1 MTMEE
6 VIERNTGMSLKAF
19 LTPQPNPYIHNM
31 DRAVYFFKKKVND
44 AAEKKEILQIKIVGD
59 YDADGMNASAILY
72 DAIISYLKAN
82 SLAEYAE
89 VSVRLPRRYS
99 EGYGLSE
106 KIIDES
112 ESGLIITVDNG
123 IAAID
128 AIKKAK
134 DKGIDVIILDHHL
147 GGEKL
152 LCADIIVDPHC
163 EGMSTFKHYCGAGL
177 AYRFAEMLITNKDLL
192 DKLLVLAG
200 IATVADVV
208 PLIGANRY
216 LVRQSLKLINRGIAT
231 SGVLAL
237 VRKMRL
243 EKITAEDYG
252 YKIGPVCNASGRL
265 LDDGAMDIF
274 HLLSQELDV
283 FALDYDEQ
291 LLKLHSLADTV
302 IERNVERRRITEEA
316 LERSDALI
324 SQQCKADDAVYRF
337 CGFTGYA
344 QFPNSKNKYVYK
356 NINGVRTLLDK
367 KAEENAW
374 RIDGDMSVE
383 LYDTKLKQ
391 ISEFSFF
398 GHSIYPDSNLFFKGL
413 TTILPDTG
421 FITGTEK
428 TAMDIDPDTRANTIT
443 DIKKISYD
451 ADDTKRYTQNSNTLN
466 DLQFVRQS
474 IAEDNACILASLMS
488 AERGEYIV
496 LIYGYD
502 YEGNLLCAD
511 NSTGQR
517 IGTIQITEKAKKILN
532 KSGEIVS
539 ISYFDFKGFGF
550 NSISGDRISFF
561 ASADG
566 SQTSESNF
574 SKEAISEKQDDTDA
588 EKEATPTSS
597 ATPTPSPDVSE
608 QPVLSESEQTKTSE
622 KSDLTTKEAREQMQI
637 DQMEDDSAD
646 HPEE

>member
-1 MTMEE
+1 MKEYTKRDSCMTMEE

-31 DRAVYFFKKKVND
+31 DRAVEFFKKKVND
-44 AAEKKEILQIKIVGD
+44 AAEEKEILQIKIVGD

-99 EGYGLSE
+99 EGYGLSK

-147 GGEKL
+147 SGEEL
-152 LCADIIVDPHC
+152 PCADITVDPHC

-291 LLKLHSLADTV
+291 LLKLHALADTV
-302 IERNVERRRITEEA
+302 IERNVDRRRITEEA

-324 SQQCKADDAVYRF
+324 SQQCLADDAVYIIYDTQVSEGVMGIVAGKLAEKYMRPVIVFAHAQDGEKLKGSGRTYGNIHLKNQVLDPCKEYFFAYGGHAGAAGMTIPEKNLMLFRNKVRKLDIPVLYREKRILYDLEVTKEEIPELYEKMEFFAPFGEGNPEPVFFIRNLELSPVSGKFYEQNGSDGKSIKLFTMPYPSSGYQMAAEYLLMDAPKKIDMTFEVYTIYSHGKEHRRLRMLDF
-337 CGFTGYA
+337 CA
-344 QFPNSKNKYVYK
+344 SKNAE
-356 NINGVRTLLDK
+356 TETSFK
-367 KAEENAW
+367 K
-374 RIDGDMSVE
+374 E
-383 LYDTKLKQ
+383 L
-391 ISEFSFF
+391 S
-398 GHSIYPDSNLFFKGL
+398 
-413 TTILPDTG
+413 
-421 FITGTEK
+421 
-428 TAMDIDPDTRANTIT
+428 AM
-443 DIKKISYD
+443 
-451 ADDTKRYTQNSNTLN
+451 LN
-466 DLQFVRQS
+466 F
-474 IAEDNACILASLMS
+474 M
-488 AERGEYIV
+488 
-496 LIYGYD
+496 
-502 YEGNLLCAD
+502 
-511 NSTGQR
+511 
-517 IGTIQITEKAKKILN
+517 
-532 KSGEIVS
+532 
-539 ISYFDFKGFGF
+539 
-550 NSISGDRISFF
+550 
-561 ASADG
+561 
-566 SQTSESNF
+566 
-574 SKEAISEKQDDTDA
+574 
-588 EKEATPTSS
+588 
-597 ATPTPSPDVSE
+597 
-608 QPVLSESEQTKTSE
+608 
-622 KSDLTTKEAREQMQI
+622 
-637 DQMEDDSAD
+637 
-646 HPEE
+646 

>member
-1 MTMEE
+1 MKEYTKRDSCMTMEE

-31 DRAVYFFKKKVND
+31 DRAVEFFKKKVND
-44 AAEKKEILQIKIVGD
+44 AAEEKEILQIKIVGD

-99 EGYGLSE
+99 EGYGLSK

-147 GGEKL
+147 SGEEL
-152 LCADIIVDPHC
+152 PCADIIVDPHC

-208 PLIGANRY
+208 PLIGANRC

-291 LLKLHSLADTV
+291 LLKLHALADTV
-302 IERNVERRRITEEA
+302 IERNVDRRRITEEA

-324 SQQCKADDAVYRF
+324 SQQCLADDAVYIIYDTQVSEGVMGIVAGKLAEKYMRPVIVF
-337 CGFTGYA
+337 AHAQDGEKLKGSGRTYGNIHLKNQVLDPCKEYFFAYGGHAGAAGMTIPEKNLMLFRNKVRKLDIPVLYREKRILYDLEVTKEEIPELYALLAPTSNEDSMDISGEELEIMLNNIVENGGFDFVICDTGNNTRDSSYM
-344 QFPNSKNKYVYK
+344 
-356 NINGVRTLLDK
+356 TLLKADQVFLVLTQNFNTANCNNSLLKMLDALHFDMNKIGLIINKVQSK
-367 KAEENAW
+367 KSVGLGTDELEETFINPLTNKPYPCIAL
-374 RIDGDMSVE
+374 IK
-383 LYDTKLKQ
+383 DTNDIRRASNNGEPLVYSPNNDFTKSIGKIVSQ
-391 ISEFSFF
+391 IVDEE
-398 GHSIYPDSNLFFKGL
+398 HALEQPEKKGL
-413 TTILPDTG
+413 FARLFG
-421 FITGTEK
+421 
-428 TAMDIDPDTRANTIT
+428 
-443 DIKKISYD
+443 
-451 ADDTKRYTQNSNTLN
+451 KR
-466 DLQFVRQS
+466 
-474 IAEDNACILASLMS
+474 
-488 AERGEYIV
+488 G
-496 LIYGYD
+496 
-502 YEGNLLCAD
+502 
-511 NSTGQR
+511 
-517 IGTIQITEKAKKILN
+517 
-532 KSGEIVS
+532 
-539 ISYFDFKGFGF
+539 
-550 NSISGDRISFF
+550 
-561 ASADG
+561 
-566 SQTSESNF
+566 
-574 SKEAISEKQDDTDA
+574 
-588 EKEATPTSS
+588 
-597 ATPTPSPDVSE
+597 
-608 QPVLSESEQTKTSE
+608 
-622 KSDLTTKEAREQMQI
+622 
-637 DQMEDDSAD
+637 
-646 HPEE
+646 

>member
-1 MTMEE
+1 MKEYTKRDSCMTMEE

-31 DRAVYFFKKKVND
+31 DRAVEFFKKKVND
-44 AAEKKEILQIKIVGD
+44 AAEEKEILQIKIVGD

-99 EGYGLSE
+99 EGYGLSK

-147 GGEKL
+147 SGEEL
-152 LCADIIVDPHC
+152 PCADIIVDPHC

-291 LLKLHSLADTV
+291 LLKLHALADTV
-302 IERNVERRRITEEA
+302 IERNVDRRSITEEA

-324 SQQCKADDAVYRF
+324 SQQCLADDAVYIIYDTQVSEGVMGIVAGKLAEKYMRPVIVF
-337 CGFTGYA
+337 AHA
-344 QFPNSKNKYVYK
+344 QDGEKLKGSGRTYGNIHLKNQVLDPCKEYFFAYGGHAGAAGMTIPEK
-356 NINGVRTLLDK
+356 NLMLFRNKVRKLDIPVLYREK
-367 KAEENAW
+367 RILYDLEVTKEE
-374 RIDGDMSVE
+374 IPE
-383 LYDTKLKQ
+383 LYEKM
-391 ISEFSFF
+391 EFFAPF
-398 GHSIYPDSNLFFKGL
+398 G
-413 TTILPDTG
+413 
-421 FITGTEK
+421 
-428 TAMDIDPDTRANTIT
+428 
-443 DIKKISYD
+443 
-451 ADDTKRYTQNSNTLN
+451 
-466 DLQFVRQS
+466 
-474 IAEDNACILASLMS
+474 
-488 AERGEYIV
+488 
-496 LIYGYD
+496 
-502 YEGNLLCAD
+502 EGNPEPVFFIRNLELSPVRGKFYEQ
-511 NSTGQR
+511 NGK
-517 IGTIQITEKAKKILN
+517 IGRAH
-532 KSGEIVS
+532 V
-539 ISYFDFKGFGF
+539 
-550 NSISGDRISFF
+550 
-561 ASADG
+561 
-566 SQTSESNF
+566 
-574 SKEAISEKQDDTDA
+574 
-588 EKEATPTSS
+588 
-597 ATPTPSPDVSE
+597 
-608 QPVLSESEQTKTSE
+608 
-622 KSDLTTKEAREQMQI
+622 
-637 DQMEDDSAD
+637 
-646 HPEE
+646 

>member
-1 MTMEE
+1 MKEYTKRDSCMTMEE

-31 DRAVYFFKKKVND
+31 DRAVEFFKKKVND
-44 AAEKKEILQIKIVGD
+44 AAEEKEILQIKIVGD

-99 EGYGLSE
+99 EGYGLSK

-147 GGEKL
+147 SGEEL
-152 LCADIIVDPHC
+152 PCADIIVDPHC

-291 LLKLHSLADTV
+291 LLKLHALADTV
-302 IERNVERRRITEEA
+302 IERNVDRRRITEEA

-324 SQQCKADDAVYRF
+324 SQQCLADDAVYIIYDTQVSEGVMGIVAGKLAGKIYASSN
-337 CGFTGYA
+337 CVCACTGWREIERIW
-344 QFPNSKNKYVYK
+344 K
-356 NINGVRTLLDK
+356 NIWK
-367 KAEENAW
+367 YPSEEPGF
-374 RIDGDMSVE
+374 RSV
-383 LYDTKLKQ
+383 
-391 ISEFSFF
+391 
-398 GHSIYPDSNLFFKGL
+398 
-413 TTILPDTG
+413 
-421 FITGTEK
+421 
-428 TAMDIDPDTRANTIT
+428 
-443 DIKKISYD
+443 
-451 ADDTKRYTQNSNTLN
+451 
-466 DLQFVRQS
+466 
-474 IAEDNACILASLMS
+474 
-488 AERGEYIV
+488 
-496 LIYGYD
+496 
-502 YEGNLLCAD
+502 
-511 NSTGQR
+511 
-517 IGTIQITEKAKKILN
+517 
-532 KSGEIVS
+532 
-539 ISYFDFKGFGF
+539 
-550 NSISGDRISFF
+550 
-561 ASADG
+561 
-566 SQTSESNF
+566 
-574 SKEAISEKQDDTDA
+574 
-588 EKEATPTSS
+588 
-597 ATPTPSPDVSE
+597 
-608 QPVLSESEQTKTSE
+608 
-622 KSDLTTKEAREQMQI
+622 
-637 DQMEDDSAD
+637 
-646 HPEE
+646 

>member
-1 MTMEE
+1 MKEYTKRDSCMTMEE

-31 DRAVYFFKKKVND
+31 DRAVEFFKKKVND
-44 AAEKKEILQIKIVGD
+44 AAEEKEILQIKIVGD

-99 EGYGLSE
+99 EGYGLSK

-147 GGEKL
+147 SGEEL
-152 LCADIIVDPHC
+152 PCADIIVDPHC

-291 LLKLHSLADTV
+291 LLKLHALADTV
-302 IERNVERRRITEEA
+302 IERNVDRRRITEEA

-324 SQQCKADDAVYRF
+324 SQQCLADDAVY
-337 CGFTGYA
+337 
-344 QFPNSKNKYVYK
+344 
-356 NINGVRTLLDK
+356 
-367 KAEENAW
+367 
-374 RIDGDMSVE
+374 
-383 LYDTKLKQ
+383 
-391 ISEFSFF
+391 FF
-398 GHSIYPDSNLFFKGL
+398 RLACFF
-413 TTILPDTG
+413 
-421 FITGTEK
+421 
-428 TAMDIDPDTRANTIT
+428 
-443 DIKKISYD
+443 
-451 ADDTKRYTQNSNTLN
+451 
-466 DLQFVRQS
+466 
-474 IAEDNACILASLMS
+474 
-488 AERGEYIV
+488 
-496 LIYGYD
+496 
-502 YEGNLLCAD
+502 
-511 NSTGQR
+511 
-517 IGTIQITEKAKKILN
+517 
-532 KSGEIVS
+532 
-539 ISYFDFKGFGF
+539 
-550 NSISGDRISFF
+550 FF
-561 ASADG
+561 A
-566 SQTSESNF
+566 
-574 SKEAISEKQDDTDA
+574 
-588 EKEATPTSS
+588 
-597 ATPTPSPDVSE
+597 
-608 QPVLSESEQTKTSE
+608 
-622 KSDLTTKEAREQMQI
+622 
-637 DQMEDDSAD
+637 
-646 HPEE
+646 

>member
-1 MTMEE
+1 MPTAQT
-6 VIERNTGMSLKAF
+6 VNVSTDITAIRKANTVLREDPS
-19 LTPQPNPYIHNM
+19 
-31 DRAVYFFKKKVND
+31 
-44 AAEKKEILQIKIVGD
+44 GD
-59 YDADGMNASAILY
+59 YDGDGLSNADEETNGTDPWNIDTDGDGATDYCELKVTNTNP
-72 DAIISYLKAN
+72 LKA
-82 SLAEYAE
+82 E
-89 VSVRLPRRYS
+89 
-99 EGYGLSE
+99 
-106 KIIDES
+106 
-112 ESGLIITVDNG
+112 T
-123 IAAID
+123 
-128 AIKKAK
+128 
-134 DKGIDVIILDHHL
+134 
-147 GGEKL
+147 
-152 LCADIIVDPHC
+152 
-163 EGMSTFKHYCGAGL
+163 
-177 AYRFAEMLITNKDLL
+177 
-192 DKLLVLAG
+192 VLADKQKKTDQENG
-200 IATVADVV
+200 KEVGS
-208 PLIGANRY
+208 PYQIGN
-216 LVRQSLKLINRGIAT
+216 
-231 SGVLAL
+231 
-237 VRKMRL
+237 
-243 EKITAEDYG
+243 
-252 YKIGPVCNASGRL
+252 
-265 LDDGAMDIF
+265 
-274 HLLSQELDV
+274 
-283 FALDYDEQ
+283 
-291 LLKLHSLADTV
+291 V
-302 IERNVERRRITEEA
+302 I
-316 LERSDALI
+316 LW
-324 SQQCKADDAVYRF
+324 ADDYASKSYGSVVETITGYRF

-344 QFPNSKNKYVYK
+344 QFPDSKNKYVYK

-367 KAEENAW
+367 KTEENAW

-532 KSGEIVS
+532 TSGEIVS